1 MVFVFITVDFKR
13 LVKIAIVVTLICAA
27 IVFVKLFVSEG
38 GIKSALSQNDGL
50 TLVIDPGHGG
60 IDGGAIAE
68 SGTKESDIN
77 LAIAL
82 KTEALAHF
90 LGIDTVMTR
99 TTDTD
104 NSGDGEYSE
113 HDNLVKRAELANS
126 TENAVLISIH
136 QNKFPSTVVT
146 GAEVM
151 YADDDDSKA
160 LGLITQDNLVALLDT
175 SNRRVARPAPSELL
189 LTSSVN
195 CPAILV
201 ECGFMS
207 NPQEAQKLAT
217 DAYQL
222 KIAAILTGSYI
233 QYLNTAQA

>member
-1 MVFVFITVDFKR
+1 MFITVDFKR
-13 LVKIAIVVTLICAA
+13 LIKIMIIFVLICAA
-27 IVFVKLFVSEG
+27 IVFTKLVFSPD
-38 GIKSALSQNDGL
+38 GIRTAISQNNRF

-82 KTEALAHF
+82 KTETLARF

-99 TTDTD
+99 STDTD

-113 HDNLVKRAELANS
+113 HDNLVRRANVANS
-126 TENAVLISIH
+126 IDNAVLISIH
-136 QNKFPSTVVT
+136 QNKFPSAVVS

-151 YADDDDSKA
+151 YADNDGSKA
-160 LGLITQDNLVALLDT
+160 LGLITQDNLVSLLDT
-175 SNRRVARPAPSELL
+175 SNRRVARPAPKELL

-195 CPAILV
+195 CPTILV

-207 NPQEAQKLAT
+207 NPQEAQKLASN
-217 DAYQL
+217 AYQL
-222 KIAAILTGSYI
+222 KIAAILAGSYV
-233 QYLNTAQA
+233 QYLNNTALS